1 MDAGVD
7 AVRSMIV
14 SEFNP
19 GSVTEHVDNS
29 HTSTDLG
36 FLADGRNFV
45 VRVSM
50 EYDHDY
56 GPHLAVD
63 LDQLSPIL
71 RASKDGKATVKMIG
85 IESGISA

>member
-1 MDAGVD
+1 
-7 AVRSMIV
+7 
-14 SEFNP
+14 
-19 GSVTEHVDNS
+19 
-29 HTSTDLG
+29 
-36 FLADGRNFV
+36 
-45 VRVSM
+45 M